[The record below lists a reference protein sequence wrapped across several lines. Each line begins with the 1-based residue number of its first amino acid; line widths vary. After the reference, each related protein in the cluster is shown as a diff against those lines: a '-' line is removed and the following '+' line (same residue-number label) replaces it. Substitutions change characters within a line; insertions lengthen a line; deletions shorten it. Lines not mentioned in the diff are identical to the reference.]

1 MPDVDSSTSPTVEIA
16 APRPPRLRAR
26 ARFNQA
32 MRIVR
37 RAHLYTGLFM
47 TPWVFLYGISGMLLN
62 HPDQFPDQAPT
73 YFGPTTLESVPPPAW
88 AYGES
93 VGESD
98 AFVAQVLA
106 DERGETTATAEEY
119 AGELPD
125 TGVLSILCDGSGVPR
140 ALVEVTGVT
149 TSGEDVVESFKVVYQ
164 A

>member
-1 MPDVDSSTSPTVEIA
+1 MEQPEVDLSEIEFDHEE
-16 APRPPRLRAR
+16 LRVFWELAR
-26 ARFNQA
+26 YHAK
-32 MRIVR
+32 
-37 RAHLYTGLFM
+37 
-47 TPWVFLYGISGMLLN
+47 LN
-62 HPDQFPDQAPT
+62 AAPT

-93 VGESD
+93 PGESD

-106 DERGETTATAEEY
+106 DEQGETTATAEDY
-119 AGELPD
+119 AGELPE

-149 TSGEDVVESFKVVYQ
+149 TSGDDVVESFKVVYQ